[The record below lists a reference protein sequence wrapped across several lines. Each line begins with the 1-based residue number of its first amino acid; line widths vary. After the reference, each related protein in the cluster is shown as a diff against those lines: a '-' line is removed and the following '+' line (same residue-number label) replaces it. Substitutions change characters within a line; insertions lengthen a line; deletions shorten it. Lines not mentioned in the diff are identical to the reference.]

1 MGMRKKLFVLCFA
14 ASAMSALAAVADDV
28 AASGRSGERKSGET
42 RTIVLPGGAKM
53 EMIWCAPGK
62 FKMGSPVGEKGRV
75 SNETLHDVLLT
86 KGFWLGKYEVTQS
99 QWESVMLSN
108 NSRFKGKDRP
118 VENVSWL
125 DCEAFIR
132 RVNAL
137 LGGAARFPT
146 EAEWEYACRAG
157 SDAPFAGSGVVGDM
171 AWYDENSEYQT
182 HEVGRNKPNAWGFY
196 DMHGNVLEW
205 CNDWF
210 SEPKDDAVDPMG
222 PPSGSFKILRGGC
235 WFFYES
241 DCRCAYRLK
250 REPNLRNCIFGF
262 RLACSDCDAVCS
274 STVSRPQ

>member
-62 FKMGSPVGEKGRV
+62 FK
-75 SNETLHDVLLT
+75 
-86 KGFWLGKYEVTQS
+86 
-99 QWESVMLSN
+99 
-108 NSRFKGKDRP
+108 
-118 VENVSWL
+118 
-125 DCEAFIR
+125 
-132 RVNAL
+132 
-137 LGGAARFPT
+137 
-146 EAEWEYACRAG
+146 
-157 SDAPFAGSGVVGDM
+157 
-171 AWYDENSEYQT
+171 
-182 HEVGRNKPNAWGFY
+182 
-196 DMHGNVLEW
+196 
-205 CNDWF
+205 
-210 SEPKDDAVDPMG
+210 
-222 PPSGSFKILRGGC
+222 ILRGGC

-274 STVSRPQ
+274 STVSRPK